1 MNSSD
6 VKVWQE
12 EVIIPTYGIGKPDK
26 NPMFF
31 EKRIYQGSS
40 GVVYP
45 NAVIE
50 KIEDEKKDKTYQG
63 LFLENRYLKV
73 MILPEL
79 GGRIQMAYD
88 KIKERH
94 FVYYNQVI
102 KPALVGLT
110 GPWIS
115 GGIEFNWPQHHRPST
130 FEAIDYD
137 TSENSDGSKTVWVN
151 EVERM
156 FGTKG
161 LVGFTL
167 HPDKAYIEIKAKLLN
182 RTPLPQTF
190 LWWANPAV
198 KVNDDYQSIFPPDV
212 NAVFDHGKRDVSS
225 FPIAK
230 GVYYK
235 VDYSPGTDISRY
247 KNIPVPTSYMAINSD
262 YDFMGGYEHDTKG
275 GLLHV
280 ANHHVS
286 PGKKQWTWGHSD
298 FGQAWDRNLTD
309 EDGPYIELMTGVF
322 TDNQPDF
329 TWLMPYEEKTF
340 TQYFLPYRELG
351 QVKNA
356 TKDILITIN
365 VEDRKLHFKIM
376 VTSAQPACKIILS
389 ISGKHRYNNHVDLQP
404 ENIFEDFIAL
414 DADFNDKNLVFQ
426 VLNKEGRELIRYQP
440 SHNKL
445 NEMPEAAKPAL
456 IPQEVKSNEQLFL
469 IGQHLEQYR
478 HATFSPVPYYQEALK
493 RDAADLRNN
502 NALGLWYLRKGQF
515 TKAEPYFKSAIA
527 TSIGRNPNPYD
538 SEPYYN
544 LGLCL
549 KYQDK
554 INEAYTSFY
563 KATWSKA
570 WQDTAFFSIAQIDV
584 SRLDYHLAIE
594 HIDHALNRNMG
605 NSKAWALKTTV
616 LRYLE
621 DYDKALQVCSV
632 SLEKDRFNL
641 GVRFER
647 YLINETLG
655 NVDQANL
662 DLDELLTLSRGT
674 EHNLM
679 EYAIDYAA
687 AGLFREAGRFL
698 KLAERNEN
706 TSPMVFYYLAWFSA
720 QSGTIEIATRYL
732 ELASKAN
739 SYLCFPNKLTDIKV
753 LEYAIANQTLDAKA
767 PYYLGNLWYDKR
779 QYDEAIKKWE
789 LSVAIDDQFPT
800 AHRNLGIA
808 YFNKLNDP
816 NAALVAFQKAFNLDK
831 TDARVLMELDQLY
844 KRLNYAPAQRLK
856 FLEDHLETVVQRD
869 DLYLE
874 RLSIYNFIGQHQMAY
889 DLIISRQFHPWEGGE
904 GKVSGQYLYAL
915 TELAKAY
922 ILQAKYE
929 HAVSLLQ
936 KAQKYPH
943 SLGEGKLHGAAENDI
958 FYWLGICYE
967 RLGEANKSEK
977 EYQDHAAENYQK
989 ATEGSSV
996 LMAAMF
1002 YNDQQPDK
1010 IFYQGLAWRKL
1021 GEDGKANAIF
1031 EDLVSYGEK
1040 HQNDDVVLDYFAVSL
1055 PNLLIFDDDLNV
1067 RNKIHCWYMAALGQ
1081 AGLGKKESAV
1091 ETFNAIIDLDA
1102 MHFGAKS
1109 HLLLLTTD
1117 NLDKLAIA

>member
-1 MNSSD
+1 MSISE

-31 EKRIYQGSS
+31 EKRVYQGSS

-50 KIEDEKKDKTYQG
+50 KIEDEKTDKAYKG
-63 LFLENRYLKV
+63 LFLENRYIKI

-88 KIKERH
+88 KIKKRH

-130 FEAIDYD
+130 FEAIDFD

-167 HPDKAYIEIKAKLLN
+167 HPDRAYIEIKAKLFN

-225 FPIAK
+225 FPIAT
-230 GVYYK
+230 GTYYK

-262 YDFMGGYEHDTKG
+262 YDFMGGYEHDSKG

-286 PGKKQWTWGHSD
+286 PGKKQWTWGYSD

-351 QVKNA
+351 KVKNA
-356 TKDILITIN
+356 TKDILLT
-365 VEDRKLHFKIM
+365 VTAEESKLHFKIM
-376 VTSAQPACKIILS
+376 VTSIQPTSKILVS
-389 ISGKHRYNNHVDLQP
+389 IGGKLGYNNQVNLQP
-404 ENIFEDFIAL
+404 EEIFEDLIAIE
-414 DADFNDKNLVFQ
+414 ADFDEKQLLFQ
-426 VLNKEGRELIRYQP
+426 VLNEEGKELIRYQP
-440 SHNKL
+440 AENKK
-445 NEMPEAAKPAL
+445 NEMPEAAMPAL
-456 IPQEVKSNEQLFL
+456 MPKEVKSNEQLFL

-478 HATFSPVPYYQEALK
+478 HATFSPVPYYEEALN
-493 RDAADLRNN
+493 RDTSDLRNN
-502 NALGLWYLRKGQF
+502 NALGLWYLRRGQF
-515 TKAEPYFKSAIA
+515 EKAEPYFQKAVA

-544 LGLCL
+544 LGFCL
-549 KYQDK
+549 KYQDQ
-554 INEAYTSFY
+554 ISEAYSAFY

-570 WQDTAFFSIAQIDV
+570 WQDTAFFSISQIDV
-584 SRLDYHLAIE
+584 FRGDYQLADE
-594 HIDHALNRNMG
+594 HIDLALNRNMG
-605 NSKAWALKTTV
+605 NSKAWALKATV
-616 LRYLE
+616 LRYLK
-621 DYDKALQVCSV
+621 DYEKALLVCSTAI
-632 SLEKDRFNL
+632 EKDRFNL
-641 GVRFER
+641 GARFER
-647 YLINETLG
+647 YLINEAIG
-655 NVDQANL
+655 NIEEAKLNL
-662 DLDELLTLSRGT
+662 NQVLILSRGT
-674 EHNLM
+674 EHNLL

-698 KLAERNEN
+698 KLAERNGN
-706 TSPMVFYYLAWFSA
+706 TSPMVYYYLAWFSA
-720 QSGTIEIATRYL
+720 QYGTIEIAKHYL

-753 LEYAIANQTLDAKA
+753 LQYAIANQTLDAKA

-779 QYDEAIKKWE
+779 QYHEAIKSWE
-789 LSVAIDDQFPT
+789 LSVSIDNQFPT

-808 YFNKLNDP
+808 YFNKLNQP
-816 NAALVAFQKAFNLDK
+816 NLALASFQKAFNLDK

-844 KRLNYAPAQRLK
+844 KRLNYEVTERLK
-856 FLEDHLETVVQRD
+856 FLEEHLEIVLQRD

-874 RLSIYNFIGQHQMAY
+874 RLSIYNFIGQHERAY
-889 DLIISRQFHPWEGGE
+889 ELIMSRQFHPWEGGE

-915 TELAKAY
+915 TEMAKAY
-922 ILQAKYE
+922 GMEGKYD
-929 HAVSLLQ
+929 HALSLLQ
-936 KAQKYPH
+936 EAQTYPDN
-943 SLGEGKLHGAAENDI
+943 LGEGKLYGAAENDV
-958 FYWLGICYE
+958 FYWLGVCYE
-967 RLGEANKSEK
+967 RLSESHTGE
-977 EYQDHAAENYQK
+977 EYRNSAIACYQK
-989 ATEGSSV
+989 ATEGNSA
-996 LMAAMF
+996 LGAAMF

-1021 GEDGKANAIF
+1021 GEDDKANIIF
-1031 EDLVSYGEK
+1031 NDLLSYGQT
-1040 HQNDDVVLDYFAVSL
+1040 HQEDQVVLDYFAVSL
-1055 PNLLIFDDDLNV
+1055 PNLLIFDDDLNL
-1067 RNKIHCWYMAALGQ
+1067 RNKIHCLYMSGLGL
-1081 AGLGKKESAV
+1081 AGLGKIDEAV
-1091 ETFNAIIDLDA
+1091 KTFNSIIDLDA

-1109 HLLLLTTD
+1109 HSLLLATEGLR
-1117 NLDKLAIA
+1117 KLAST